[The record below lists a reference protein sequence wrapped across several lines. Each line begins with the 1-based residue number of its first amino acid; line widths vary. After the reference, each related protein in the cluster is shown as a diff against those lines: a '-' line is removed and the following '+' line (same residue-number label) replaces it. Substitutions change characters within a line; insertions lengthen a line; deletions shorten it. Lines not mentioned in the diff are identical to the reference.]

1 MLCIAMISLLRKKEM
16 IEEIKKYKPQCATHW
31 CDGRY
36 YIKTINSEWLVYFEG
51 GWFPSHPND
60 LCMTLI

>member
-1 MLCIAMISLLRKKEM
+1 M

-60 LCMTLI
+60 LGMTLI